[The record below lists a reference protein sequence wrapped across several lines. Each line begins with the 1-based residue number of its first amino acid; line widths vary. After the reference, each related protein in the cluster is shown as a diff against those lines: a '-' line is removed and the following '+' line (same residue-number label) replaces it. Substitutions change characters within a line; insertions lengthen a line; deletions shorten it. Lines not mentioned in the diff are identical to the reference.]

1 MIDLTTGF
9 IPHVELYEL
18 IKSLLVSVIFALI
31 LSFVISRYSHLI
43 GDRSQYTIVMLTLI
57 PTMVLIITIV
67 KSSLA
72 LSLGLV
78 GALSIVRF
86 RTPIKEPEEL
96 VYLFI
101 AISVGLGLGANQRIA
116 TTVAFLF
123 TMLILVLWG
132 HFRKTYV
139 PQGMFIELDGEH
151 DLSRTKVD
159 ELCQIFRSQN
169 VTFELKRYTINND
182 SVSATFFAEIESG
195 SHLDSLLEKMR
206 DYVPNLRLAVIDRTR
221 HLT

>member
-1 MIDLTTGF
+1 MIDLTTGV

-18 IKSLLVSVIFALI
+18 IKSLLLSVIFALV
-31 LSFVISRYSHLI
+31 LSFIIRRYSHLI
-43 GDRSQYTIVMLTLI
+43 GDRSQYTIIMLTLI
-57 PTMVLIITIV
+57 PTMVLIITVV

-116 TTVAFLF
+116 TTIGFLF
-123 TMLILVLWG
+123 TMLILALWG
-132 HFRKTYV
+132 HFRKTTV
-139 PQGMFIELDGEH
+139 PQGMFIELDGEY
-151 DLSRTKVD
+151 DSSETKVD
-159 ELCQIFRSQN
+159 DLCQIFRSES
-169 VTFELKRYTINND
+169 VSFELKRYSIHGD
-182 SVSATFFAEIESG
+182 SISATFFAEIESG
-195 SHLDSLLEKMR
+195 SSLDSLLKKMNGC
-206 DYVPNLRLAVIDRTR
+206 VPNLKLSVIDRTR
-221 HLT
+221 HIT